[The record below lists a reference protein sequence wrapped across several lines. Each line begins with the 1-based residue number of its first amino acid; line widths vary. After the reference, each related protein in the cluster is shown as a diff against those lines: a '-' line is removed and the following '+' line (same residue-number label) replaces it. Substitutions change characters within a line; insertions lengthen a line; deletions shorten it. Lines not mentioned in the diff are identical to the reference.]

1 MLKPS
6 FSTFRINSQPSTF
19 TLLED
24 AQPDADKIPGATW
37 IEKVKT
43 AFDEADEKQ
52 SGQMTVQQFCKSR
65 LRFLIMP
72 YRLNEMQMQDYF
84 RQIDSNCDDIIQWT
98 ELVDFLMCLQ
108 KSLGGATVLEKMI
121 KITYLGPSEL
131 VAKKYNRSSV
141 CLKCMFIPALSQ
153 IAALSETQM
162 TFYNIGDCVP
172 ARVFQDRENFVDFT
186 YMPCI
191 YKIAIAKQNRQV
203 IFYDV
208 RSNQKHPFF
217 ISATLDANAVTH
229 MSIAEANIVS
239 KWCHRRRVPL
249 FNTPTA
255 ICSVPDH
262 PTIFIGDDSG
272 KVEVLHMF
280 NSRDAKLNWEASRVC
295 SRRLHHGPI
304 TKIEYFPSIEKYISS
319 SSDGTI
325 VIWKYDVEAQ
335 KITRDYTFEEPQ
347 NLGIRSFVYDVRTR
361 DLVYTTA
368 GHCFGVWRILTTHQ
382 ETVEINSQLISTQII
397 YQMNSGNSFLISI
410 TRDNFVSIYRMPE
423 MELLGSWYMGL
434 HHDMCPPTGA
444 IIIDNYLFLVGAFLS
459 CWRLESSESD
469 GLRPHV
475 HRMVRA
481 YANDVFKQVISVD
494 RHGTVNCW
502 NIMNGKKEFSYTLHE
517 NGAKVLCS
525 ALDPAKRRM
534 GIGYSDGRLKIIAAN
549 SGSELCEVDGTYI
562 EGGCVYIK
570 FAVIFDQK
578 RFLACTGVKTIV
590 MFEDMSGNRWR
601 FSRNFI
607 GHQEALSM
615 VTVLKGNL
623 ILSIGMEHE
632 MFLWNVQQQSPV
644 LKYQMPN
651 DPTTAEDLP
660 ADPDLFVVGDV
671 NGFIHFMSKSSPT
684 PISSINAFG
693 LSVRSAVTT
702 IEIPD
707 NYPLVVAGNQH
718 GYVKYWFLVGSE
730 LQEIRRFRAH
740 TEPVR
745 SVSVSPQNRVV
756 VTMGGDERIR
766 QWSVEPFGLIGSYGM
781 GKTWKNNHI
790 DMWESNTP
798 LPDDPMH
805 FIDRTSND
813 VPGANGEEE
822 EEEDKPEVQ
831 VPPIEL
837 PAFSLNE
844 IENMMEYAEDI
855 CLSGRNQV
863 EKRRSEIMP
872 PEFPLTSRPEPVNT
886 YMYHNEPDF
895 SSIIKKRKIP
905 NTIRTLNN
913 LARGKIFKPALTD
926 RR

>member
-1 MLKPS
+1 
-6 FSTFRINSQPSTF
+6 
-19 TLLED
+19 
-24 AQPDADKIPGATW
+24 
-37 IEKVKT
+37 
-43 AFDEADEKQ
+43 
-52 SGQMTVQQFCKSR
+52 
-65 LRFLIMP
+65 
-72 YRLNEMQMQDYF
+72 
-84 RQIDSNCDDIIQWT
+84 
-98 ELVDFLMCLQ
+98 
-108 KSLGGATVLEKMI
+108 
-121 KITYLGPSEL
+121 
-131 VAKKYNRSSV
+131 
-141 CLKCMFIPALSQ
+141 
-153 IAALSETQM
+153 
-162 TFYNIGDCVP
+162 
-172 ARVFQDRENFVDFT
+172 
-186 YMPCI
+186 
-191 YKIAIAKQNRQV
+191 
-203 IFYDV
+203 
-208 RSNQKHPFF
+208 
-217 ISATLDANAVTH
+217 
-229 MSIAEANIVS
+229 
-239 KWCHRRRVPL
+239 
-249 FNTPTA
+249 
-255 ICSVPDH
+255 
-262 PTIFIGDDSG
+262 
-272 KVEVLHMF
+272 
-280 NSRDAKLNWEASRVC
+280 
-295 SRRLHHGPI
+295 
-304 TKIEYFPSIEKYISS
+304 
-319 SSDGTI
+319 
-325 VIWKYDVEAQ
+325 
-335 KITRDYTFEEPQ
+335 
-347 NLGIRSFVYDVRTR
+347 
-361 DLVYTTA
+361 
-368 GHCFGVWRILTTHQ
+368 
-382 ETVEINSQLISTQII
+382 
-397 YQMNSGNSFLISI
+397 
-410 TRDNFVSIYRMPE
+410 
-423 MELLGSWYMGL
+423 
-434 HHDMCPPTGA
+434 
-444 IIIDNYLFLVGAFLS
+444 
-459 CWRLESSESD
+459 
-469 GLRPHV
+469 
-475 HRMVRA
+475 
-481 YANDVFKQVISVD
+481 
-494 RHGTVNCW
+494 
-502 NIMNGKKEFSYTLHE
+502 
-517 NGAKVLCS
+517 
-525 ALDPAKRRM
+525 
-534 GIGYSDGRLKIIAAN
+534 
-549 SGSELCEVDGTYI
+549 
-562 EGGCVYIK
+562 
-570 FAVIFDQK
+570 
-578 RFLACTGVKTIV
+578 
-590 MFEDMSGNRWR
+590 
-601 FSRNFI
+601 
-607 GHQEALSM
+607 
-615 VTVLKGNL
+615 
-623 ILSIGMEHE
+623 

-660 ADPDLFVVGDV
+660 ADPDMFVVGDV